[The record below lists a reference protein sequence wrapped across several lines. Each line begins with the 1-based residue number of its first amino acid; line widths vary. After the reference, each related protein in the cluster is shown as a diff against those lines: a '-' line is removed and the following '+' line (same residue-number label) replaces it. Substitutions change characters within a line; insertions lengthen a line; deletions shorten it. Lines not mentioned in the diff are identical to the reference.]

1 MRKIA
6 QVEANPRIR
15 VITDNDYAGDPDGL
29 VQLAHLVL
37 SPSADVRAVISSH
50 LRKDVPWPVPELPSA
65 EGAKF
70 ASEVVRLCAAG
81 YEIPVFAGAEEG
93 MRSASEPTSSA
104 AVDFIINEAMN
115 GDQSLPL
122 YVVCGGSL
130 TSIASAYLKE
140 PRIAERLTLVW
151 IGGRGYDS
159 APENEPEFNLSA
171 DISAAQVV
179 FNQSNLRL
187 WQVPE
192 SAYATTLVSQAEVI
206 KRMAQRGELGAY
218 IWTKYEEVHEFVK
231 TIGLNLGESL
241 VFGDSPLVLLTVLQN
256 VLKNEPTSSNSVVLP
271 IKVVNEEGFYVGENP
286 TRTAKVFTSIDT
298 RLMVEDF
305 FIKLELHG

>member
-6 QVEANPRIR
+6 QVEATPRIR
-15 VITDNDYAGDPDGL
+15 VISDNDYAGDPDGL
-29 VQLAHLVL
+29 VQLAQLVL

-50 LRKDVPWPVPELPSA
+50 LRKDVPWPVPEFPSA
-65 EGAKF
+65 EGAKY
-70 ASEVVRLCAAG
+70 ASEVVALCSPG
-81 YEIPVFAGAEEG
+81 YQIPVFAGAEEG
-93 MRSASEPTSSA
+93 MASANEPTSSA

-115 GDQSLPL
+115 GDQRMPL

-151 IGGRGYDS
+151 IGGRGYDA
-159 APENEPEFNLSA
+159 APEKEAEFNLSQ
-171 DISAAQVV
+171 DIRAAQVV
-179 FNQSNLRL
+179 FNQSDLKL

-192 SAYATTLVSQAEVI
+192 STYATALVSQAEVI
-206 KRMAQRGELGAY
+206 KRMALSGELGEY
-218 IWTKYEEVHEFVK
+218 IWSKYVEIHEFVEK
-231 TIGLNLGESL
+231 IGMNLGEAL

-256 VLKNEPTSSNSVVLP
+256 VINGEPASSESQIRP
-271 IKVVNEEGFYVGENP
+271 IKVVNAEGFYAGEHA
-286 TRTAKVFTSIDT
+286 TRTAKVFTSLDT